1 MIKNWDKTAFCKL
14 QQFLGHKYFQKS
26 LFNLAQNDKKV
37 RENRFLQISAVFGS
51 HLKYMKWTVEDET
64 IK

>member
-26 LFNLAQNDKKV
+26 LFNLAQNDKNVINVKKKV
-37 RENRFLQISAVFGS
+37 ASF
-51 HLKYMKWTVEDET
+51 
-64 IK
+64 

>member
-37 RENRFLQISAVFGS
+37 KRKEKGSEFLNRYL
-51 HLKYMKWTVEDET
+51 LLT
-64 IK
+64 